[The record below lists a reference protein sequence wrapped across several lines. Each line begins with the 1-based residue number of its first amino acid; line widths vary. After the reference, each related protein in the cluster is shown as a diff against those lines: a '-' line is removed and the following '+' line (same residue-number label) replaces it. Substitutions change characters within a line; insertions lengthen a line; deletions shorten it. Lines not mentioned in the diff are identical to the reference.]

1 LFSVTCLGYHVYI
14 KLSGHFMFCIFSYY
28 GTWLKHSLLN
38 TLRTYWW
45 SFMKKLQLHYRKSV
59 FVNYIIKVL
68 CNLRLDSDLK
78 IYSKKKICLNI
89 CTSNIIF
96 SGCQH
101 DFRYWYKQ
109 YTIRLRLHFRQD
121 IDRMIF
127 SYFIPFQML
136 F

>member
-1 LFSVTCLGYHVYI
+1 
-14 KLSGHFMFCIFSYY
+14 
-28 GTWLKHSLLN
+28 
-38 TLRTYWW
+38 
-45 SFMKKLQLHYRKSV
+45 MKKLQLHYRKSV

-109 YTIRLRLHFRQD
+109 YTRILFTLRLFAGEKTNN
-121 IDRMIF
+121 IAL
-127 SYFIPFQML
+127 QML
-136 F
+136 L